1 MESTNT
7 KTVTVN
13 SNTAN
18 STKVCD
24 DGRTLST
31 MAQEVLLGQW
41 GNNPNRQ
48 NDLTAAGCDYSTIQ
62 AYVNQ
67 LVETGQATYGT
78 GVTVEKPKVEIEI
91 EEDSKTVITPVEE
104 DDEEEVDEEVDEEE
118 IEEEEDEE
126 TEEEVTTIGQTSTTP
141 TTTPTN
147 TRTDYTPFIAGGIGL
162 IIVLIIAI
170 VIIYKKF
177 GHKPVTE
184 EHRNLHTRPLT
195 FDKET
200 RTFHES
206 TEEELREQA
215 AEEEYERNR
224 ANEFDDIQE
233 EPIDDEDITI
243 IDRNN
248 PESEN

>member
-31 MAQEVLLGQW
+31 MAEQVLLGQW

-104 DDEEEVDEEVDEEE
+104 DEEEQEEVVEEE
-118 IEEEEDEE
+118 QKEEEE
-126 TEEEVTTIGQTSTTP
+126 TEDAEEVTTTGQTSTP
-141 TTTPTN
+141 TTTSTPTSN
-147 TRTDYTPFIAGGIGL
+147 RTDYTPIIGIGGGL
-162 IIVLIIAI
+162 ILILIIAI

-177 GHKPVTE
+177 GHKPIAE
-184 EHRNLHTRPLT
+184 EHRELHTRPLT

-215 AEEEYERNR
+215 AEEEYERQQ
-224 ANEFDDIQE
+224 ANAFDDE
-233 EPIDDEDITI
+233 PEDPIDDEDITI

-248 PESEN
+248 PDSEE

>member
-1 MESTNT
+1 MESSNT

-41 GNNPNRQ
+41 GNNPDRQ

-104 DDEEEVDEEVDEEE
+104 DDEEEETEEEVEEKEEDEE
-118 IEEEEDEE
+118 EE
-126 TEEEVTTIGQTSTTP
+126 TEEEVVTIGQTSTTS
-141 TTTPTN
+141 TPTSN
-147 TRTDYTPFIAGGIGL
+147 RTDYTPFVAAGIGL
-162 IIVLIIAI
+162 ILVLIVAI
-170 VIIYKKF
+170 VVIYKKF
-177 GHKPVTE
+177 GHKPIAE
-184 EHRNLHTRPLT
+184 EHRELRTRPLT
-195 FDKET
+195 FDKES

-215 AEEEYERNR
+215 AEEEYEREQ
-224 ANEFDDIQE
+224 ADEFDDVRE
-233 EPIDDEDITI
+233 DPIDDEDITI

-248 PESEN
+248 PDSEN

>member
-41 GNNPNRQ
+41 V
-48 NDLTAAGCDYSTIQ
+48 TAAGCDYSTIQ

-67 LVETGQATYGT
+67 LVETGQASYGT
-78 GVTVEKPKVEIEI
+78 GVTVEKPKVEIEV

-104 DDEEEVDEEVDEEE
+104 EDEEEEQEEVVEEKEEE
-118 IEEEEDEE
+118 KEEEE
-126 TEEEVTTIGQTSTTP
+126 TEEEVTTIGQTSTT

-147 TRTDYTPFIAGGIGL
+147 NRTDYTPIIGIGVGL
-162 IIVLIIAI
+162 IFILIIAI
-170 VIIYKKF
+170 VVIYKKF
-177 GHKPVTE
+177 GHKPIAE
-184 EHRNLHTRPLT
+184 EHQELHSRPLT

-215 AEEEYERNR
+215 AEEEYERR
-224 ANEFDDIQE
+224 QANEFDD
-233 EPIDDEDITI
+233 EPDEPVDDEDITI

-248 PESEN
+248 QDPEE

>member
-67 LVETGQATYGT
+67 LVETGQASYGT
-78 GVTVEKPKVEIEI
+78 GVTVEKPKVEIEV

-104 DDEEEVDEEVDEEE
+104 EDEEKEQEEVVEEKEEE
-118 IEEEEDEE
+118 KEEEE
-126 TEEEVTTIGQTSTTP
+126 TEEEVTTIGQTSTT

-147 TRTDYTPFIAGGIGL
+147 NRTDYTPIIGIGVGL
-162 IIVLIIAI
+162 IFILIIAI
-170 VIIYKKF
+170 VVIYKKF
-177 GHKPVTE
+177 GHKPIAE
-184 EHRNLHTRPLT
+184 EHQELHSRPLT

-215 AEEEYERNR
+215 AEEEYERR
-224 ANEFDDIQE
+224 QANEFDD
-233 EPIDDEDITI
+233 EPDEPVDDEDITI

-248 PESEN
+248 QDPEE